1 MVGVGGSS
9 PLGRTKSY
17 PFDLVLFIHTSFFI
31 YSKQSL
37 LVRLCVS
44 QAFVDV
50 ARFCH
55 VCPQAIITEQA
66 DIQSG

>member
-1 MVGVGGSS
+1 
-9 PLGRTKSY
+9 
-17 PFDLVLFIHTSFFI
+17 LVLFIHTSFFI

-37 LVRLCVS
+37 LVRLCVP